1 MPCKHLHLHNNIVC
15 LHAILKPTSF
25 QACSKGKHICIYIY
39 IEIKYQYMSRMPI
52 KQIHIFI
59 SMYTPSKMP
68 MVK

>member
-1 MPCKHLHLHNNIVC
+1 MPCKHLHLHDNIVC
-15 LHAILKPTSF
+15 LHAALKPQVF
-25 QACSKGKHICIYIY
+25 KPVQRVNIYIY

-59 SMYTPSKMP
+59 SIYTPSKMP